1 MPRYFVRAPYAETVE
16 EFADWAGKHGRVVKV
31 HCHRSADGKLI
42 AGSVEIEPHGS
53 DLVPPSDLVGE

>member
-16 EFADWAGKHGRVVKV
+16 DFTDWAGKYGRVVKV

-42 AGSVEIEPHGS
+42 AGSVEIEPPDS
-53 DLVPPSDLVGE
+53 NPVPPSDLVIE